1 VLTVHPTLLI
11 GPSDWQRDRM
21 PKEEFLAR
29 IEALWPSCPTAS
41 QAMVYGNS
49 RHHAELAYLTNLVP
63 KLEPAVALLSRT
75 DEPRLFVGGGPNMLG
90 AARPLTW
97 IADIVP
103 LKELD
108 RVRMPDGVLIGGGY
122 MTTALRRTVG
132 DAAMDATPQLWTHMR
147 RKSAHELAAIREACA
162 ALDAAIAAIGE
173 AQKSGASVTS
183 AILAGEC
190 AANARGAQ
198 DVRTLFSTND
208 GRTLQPFSMLIE
220 RTVDPLQ
227 VYVAVRRFNYWAEG
241 FAVLTQRPSPAAERA
256 PALLGAV
263 LPMIKSGISKSSV
276 ADFIASRRLPYRCHP
291 VTEGAVANSI
301 GLALEEPPYT
311 NIGATFEAGEVY
323 SLKAGIT
330 DGADQHAI
338 VSAMIAVRD
347 NGCDV
352 LWASRISDHPRKPRS
367 EP

>member
-1 VLTVHPTLLI
+1 MLTVHPTLLI
-11 GPSDWQRDRM
+11 GPSDWQSEHM
-21 PKEEFLAR
+21 PKEEFLRR
-29 IEALWPSCPTAS
+29 IEALWQSCPTAS

-49 RHHAELAYLTNLVP
+49 HHHAELAYLTNFVP
-63 KLEPAVALLSRT
+63 KLEPAVALLSRAH
-75 DEPRLFVGGGPNMLG
+75 EPRLFVGGGANMLG
-90 AARPLTW
+90 AAKPLTW
-97 IADIVP
+97 IANIVP

-122 MTTALRRTVG
+122 MTTAPRRTVG
-132 DAAMDATPQLWTHMR
+132 DAAVDATPQLWTHMR
-147 RKSAHELAAIREACA
+147 RKSAHELGAIREACA

-198 DVRTLFSTND
+198 DVRTLFSANR

-256 PALLGAV
+256 TALLRSV
-263 LPMIKSGISKSSV
+263 LPMIKSGISKSAV
-276 ADFIASRRLPYRCHP
+276 AGFIASSRSPYRCHP

-301 GLALEEPPYT
+301 GLAPEEPPYT

-323 SLKAGIT
+323 SLKVGVT

-347 NGCDV
+347 GGNDV
-352 LWASRISDHPRKPRS
+352 LWISDSPITRRN
-367 EP
+367 